1 MNAVEDIRRDLH
13 GAVEAERHISAPD
26 VVVDGL
32 RQGDDIEAFLA
43 QKICGF
49 LCAVATEDD
58 EAVELHLLVVILH
71 VLDFIDAVFIDDAHE
86 LERLAGGAQNGTAE
100 R

>member
-1 MNAVEDIRRDLH
+1 MQSRTFVA
-13 GAVEAERHISAPD
+13 ISTELWKPN
-26 VVVDGL
+26 VISVVDGL

-43 QKICGF
+43 QKVCGF